1 MVKLLNL
8 KEDFEDQEYFDE
20 LEVPTEETLDKLGND
35 LFNAVADVMFKYRD
49 FDISKET
56 LEDIISHNLDKF
68 YDPNWV

>member
-1 MVKLLNL
+1 MVKRL
-8 KEDFEDQEYFDE
+8 KLREDFEEDRYFDE
-20 LEVPTEETLDKLGND
+20 LEVPTQKTLDKLGND

-56 LEDIISHNLDKF
+56 LEDIIRKNLDRF